1 MMSGQS
7 ITDRITAAQHSVTGS
22 AVAKAVCKA
31 TTHEV
36 MGPKKKHLDYLIQC
50 TNEMNVNIP
59 QLADTLFERTAN
71 SSWVVVFKALIT
83 THHLMMY
90 GNERFIQ
97 YLASRNTLFN
107 LNNYLDK
114 SAMQGYDMSTFIRR
128 YSRYLN
134 EKALSYRLVAV
145 DFTKMKRGID
155 GVMRTMNPEK
165 LLKTLPI
172 IQNQLDALLDFD
184 ANPNELTNGV
194 INAAFMLL
202 FKDSI
207 RLFAAYNEGIINLLE
222 RYFDMKKNQC
232 KEGLD
237 IYKKFLARMT
247 KLSEFLK
254 VAEQVGIDQGDIP
267 DLTQAPSSLLEALEQ
282 HLASVEG
289 KKTKEVSAASRAS
302 ALSSAVSTLANT
314 GMSFSRMD
322 EKEKQ
327 QALEEEQVR
336 LQALK
341 EQRLRE
347 ISVVSNSTSTS
358 ASPST
363 LSGRSVNTTVAVDLF
378 AAPAPTTNS
387 MPNLSSE
394 LFDLQPAFVP
404 TVQSTPAIS
413 TSASSAWGGP
423 FSSSNGCVGSPPH
436 LDIFDMKPVEEA
448 VKSATPFINSSFSSK
463 QRVELFSDDFSG
475 HKPAYA
481 SVYHPVTVDG
491 FPLHS
496 ASPSTTSSTINV
508 DFDAVFGG
516 KSTAPEYRTASGFNF
531 LDDVLQPTVP
541 PQSQR
546 DTVASQQSRKI
557 LANDLDSSLA
567 NLVGNLGFGGTPS
580 KKSAMQWSQPPEK
593 KLTGGTNW
601 QAKTSTSTTWNP
613 TPLPTIPH
621 MVPAPITYPL
631 TTPQVPIYGMVTP
644 QVGTTPLMAPQSMMY
659 TQSGLRPTN
668 PFAPVSETQEDV
680 DSFMK
685 QPGNETAD
693 VVLKKLDEQY
703 QKYKF
708 LELNLAQKKRR
719 LKSQIPEIKQTLE
732 ILKHMQKKKDSTHPM
747 ETRFLLADNLYCKAS
762 VPPTDKV
769 CLWLGANVMLEY
781 DIDEAQALLEKNL
794 STATKNLDLL
804 EEDLDF
810 LRDQF
815 TTTEVNMARV
825 YNWDVKRRNKQDPS
839 KNKA

>member
-1 MMSGQS
+1 MSGQS

-363 LSGRSVNTTVAVDLF
+363 LSGKSVNTTAAVDLF

-387 MPNLSSE
+387 MPNLSSD

-463 QRVELFSDDFSG
+463 QRVELFS
-475 HKPAYA
+475 
-481 SVYHPVTVDG
+481 G

-546 DTVASQQSRKI
+546 TTATNQQSRKI

-580 KKSAMQWSQPPEK
+580 KKSDMQWSQPTEK

-621 MVPAPITYPL
+621 MVISVL
-631 TTPQVPIYGMVTP
+631 TAKAFDTRLGVPP
-644 QVGTTPLMAPQSMMY
+644 QVGAAPLMAPQSMMY
-659 TQSGLRPTN
+659 TQPGLRPTN
-668 PFAPVSETQEDV
+668 PFAPVSETQV
-680 DSFMK
+680 
-685 QPGNETAD
+685 N
-693 VVLKKLDEQY
+693 
-703 QKYKF
+703 
-708 LELNLAQKKRR
+708 
-719 LKSQIPEIKQTLE
+719 
-732 ILKHMQKKKDSTHPM
+732 
-747 ETRFLLADNLYCKAS
+747 
-762 VPPTDKV
+762 
-769 CLWLGANVMLEY
+769 GA
-781 DIDEAQALLEKNL
+781 
-794 STATKNLDLL
+794 
-804 EEDLDF
+804 
-810 LRDQF
+810 
-815 TTTEVNMARV
+815 
-825 YNWDVKRRNKQDPS
+825 
-839 KNKA
+839 

>member
-1 MMSGQS
+1 
-7 ITDRITAAQHSVTGS
+7 
-22 AVAKAVCKA
+22 
-31 TTHEV
+31 
-36 MGPKKKHLDYLIQC
+36 LIQC

-155 GVMRTMNPEK
+155 GVMRTMNAEK

-172 IQNQLDALLDFD
+172 IQNQLDTLLDFD

-327 QALEEEQVR
+327 QALEEEQAR

-363 LSGRSVNTTVAVDLF
+363 LSGKSVNTTVAVDLF
-378 AAPAPTTNS
+378 AVPAPTTNS
-387 MPNLSSE
+387 MPNLSSD

-413 TSASSAWGGP
+413 TSASTAWGGP

-448 VKSATPFINSSFSSK
+448 VKSTTPFINSTFSSK
-463 QRVELFSDDFSG
+463 QTVELFS
-475 HKPAYA
+475 
-481 SVYHPVTVDG
+481 G

-496 ASPSTTSSTINV
+496 APPSTTSSTINV

-516 KSTAPEYRTASGFNF
+516 KSTAPEYRTTGAFNF
-531 LDDVLQPTVP
+531 LDDVLQPTVAS
-541 PQSQR
+541 QSQR
-546 DTVASQQSRKI
+546 TTSANQQSGKI

-580 KKSAMQWSQPPEK
+580 KKSDMQWTQPTEK

-613 TPLPTIPH
+613 TPLPAIPH
-621 MVPAPITYPL
+621 MVTSVLLKSSVP
-631 TTPQVPIYGMVTP
+631 PQIGAA
-644 QVGTTPLMAPQSMMY
+644 PLMAPQSMMY
-659 TQSGLRPTN
+659 TQPGLRPTN
-668 PFAPVSETQEDV
+668 PFAPVSETQ
-680 DSFMK
+680 
-685 QPGNETAD
+685 
-693 VVLKKLDEQY
+693 
-703 QKYKF
+703 
-708 LELNLAQKKRR
+708 
-719 LKSQIPEIKQTLE
+719 
-732 ILKHMQKKKDSTHPM
+732 
-747 ETRFLLADNLYCKAS
+747 
-762 VPPTDKV
+762 
-769 CLWLGANVMLEY
+769 
-781 DIDEAQALLEKNL
+781 
-794 STATKNLDLL
+794 
-804 EEDLDF
+804 
-810 LRDQF
+810 
-815 TTTEVNMARV
+815 VN
-825 YNWDVKRRNKQDPS
+825 
-839 KNKA
+839 

>member
-1 MMSGQS
+1 MSGQS

-327 QALEEEQVR
+327 QALEEEQAR

-363 LSGRSVNTTVAVDLF
+363 LSGKSVNTTVAVDLF
-378 AAPAPTTNS
+378 AVPAPTTNS
-387 MPNLSSE
+387 MPNLSSD

-448 VKSATPFINSSFSSK
+448 VKSTTPFINSTFSSK
-463 QRVELFSDDFSG
+463 QTVELFS
-475 HKPAYA
+475 
-481 SVYHPVTVDG
+481 G

-496 ASPSTTSSTINV
+496 APPSTTSSTINV

-516 KSTAPEYRTASGFNF
+516 KSTAPEYRTTTSDF

-546 DTVASQQSRKI
+546 ATSANQQSGKI

-580 KKSAMQWSQPPEK
+580 KKSDMQWTQPTEK

-621 MVPAPITYPL
+621 MVTSVLLKSHFILVP
-631 TTPQVPIYGMVTP
+631 PQIGAA
-644 QVGTTPLMAPQSMMY
+644 PLMAPQSMMY
-659 TQSGLRPTN
+659 TQPGLRPTN
-668 PFAPVSETQEDV
+668 PFAPVSETQV
-680 DSFMK
+680 NSF
-685 QPGNETAD
+685 
-693 VVLKKLDEQY
+693 
-703 QKYKF
+703 
-708 LELNLAQKKRR
+708 
-719 LKSQIPEIKQTLE
+719 
-732 ILKHMQKKKDSTHPM
+732 
-747 ETRFLLADNLYCKAS
+747 
-762 VPPTDKV
+762 
-769 CLWLGANVMLEY
+769 
-781 DIDEAQALLEKNL
+781 
-794 STATKNLDLL
+794 
-804 EEDLDF
+804 
-810 LRDQF
+810 
-815 TTTEVNMARV
+815 
-825 YNWDVKRRNKQDPS
+825 
-839 KNKA
+839 

>member
-363 LSGRSVNTTVAVDLF
+363 LSGKSVNTTVAVDLF

-387 MPNLSSE
+387 MPNLSSD

-413 TSASSAWGGP
+413 TSASNAWGGP

-463 QRVELFSDDFSG
+463 QTVELFSDDFSG
-475 HKPAYA
+475 HKPTYA

-496 ASPSTTSSTINV
+496 ASPSTASSTINV

-516 KSTAPEYRTASGFNF
+516 KSTAPEYRTAS
-531 LDDVLQPTVP
+531 DDVLQPTVP
-541 PQSQR
+541 PQSQKG
-546 DTVASQQSRKI
+546 TVASQQSGKI

-580 KKSAMQWSQPPEK
+580 KKSDMQWSQPTEK

-601 QAKTSTSTTWNP
+601 QAKTSTSTTWTP

-631 TTPQVPIYGMVTP
+631 TTPQVPVYGMVPP
-644 QVGTTPLMAPQSMMY
+644 QVGAAPLMAPQTMMY
-659 TQSGLRPTN
+659 TQPGLRPTN
-668 PFAPVSETQEDV
+668 PFAPVSETQIQ
-680 DSFMK
+680 FM
-685 QPGNETAD
+685 
-693 VVLKKLDEQY
+693 
-703 QKYKF
+703 
-708 LELNLAQKKRR
+708 
-719 LKSQIPEIKQTLE
+719 
-732 ILKHMQKKKDSTHPM
+732 
-747 ETRFLLADNLYCKAS
+747 
-762 VPPTDKV
+762 
-769 CLWLGANVMLEY
+769 
-781 DIDEAQALLEKNL
+781 
-794 STATKNLDLL
+794 
-804 EEDLDF
+804 
-810 LRDQF
+810 
-815 TTTEVNMARV
+815 
-825 YNWDVKRRNKQDPS
+825 
-839 KNKA
+839 